1 MQNGGMRWVHAANI
15 GGVRNFSKLGGVR
28 KLSVVRCVPRDRAEG
43 AARCPFDS
51 VLSHRGGLCA
61 RLPDGHS
68 LFPQTG
74 KGEATLFERVGG
86 RKCLHATLQE
96 LYTRLHA
103 DPAIQKMFIR
113 NFDKEVH
120 AQTCFWT
127 EMLGGPRDWTN
138 TPNDY
143 AEKYGVHAVNY
154 TSMLNRHSLT
164 LLITPE
170 HAECWLAHLRAA
182 AAKCIPDSQA
192 AAALL
197 AHATPLA
204 RALVNHPT
212 TGPRPGEKLFDCH
225 RATEYKDGTKLS
237 GTHRKAECPCFVPGT
252 VQPDNC

>member
-1 MQNGGMRWVHAANI
+1 MW
-15 GGVRNFSKLGGVR
+15 
-28 KLSVVRCVPRDRAEG
+28 DRAECG
-43 AARCPFDS
+43 ARCLLGS

-61 RLPDGHS
+61 RLPDGYT
-68 LFPQTG
+68 LFPQTN

-86 RKCLHATLQE
+86 RKCLHATLRS

-138 TPNDY
+138 TPNDC
-143 AEKYGVHAVNY
+143 AEKYGGHAVNY
-154 TSMLNRHSLT
+154 TSMVNRHSLT

-170 HAECWLAHLRAA
+170 HAECWLTHLRAA
-182 AAKCIPDSQA
+182 AAECIADNQA

-204 RALVNHPT
+204 RALVNHPA
-212 TGPRPGEKLFDCH
+212 GARPAGEQLFDCH
-225 RATEYKDGTKLS
+225 RATEYKDGAKLS
-237 GTHRKAECPCFVPGT
+237 GMDRKVDGPCCFPAW
-252 VQPDNC
+252 